1 MINASDYPIS
11 ENPEGNQEYQELV
24 KCHNFWRWFIYLA
37 LVSLGGGLSYG
48 WYFLTQKL
56 IPMVEKPVS
65 NYLSRP
71 VKLGKIE
78 AISLTGI
85 RLGKSSIETT
95 DNENDFLIAEGVEI
109 SLNPLKLLEK
119 KVDLSITIINANGY
133 LQQDKN
139 NNWIS
144 LKLNKDNQNSSGWYF
159 SVNNIEVKDSNLSI
173 KRNNYLL
180 PNLSTSSINKVEIP
194 LGNIFFEKNQLFFD
208 VRGKLV
214 NGNNIQVNGLHKF
227 SSGEWL
233 LKINSENLAT
243 NTLNNFLILPVD
255 INAGSVK
262 GNVNLRFLE
271 NKLDDIQGDISFN
284 QVNVKLPN
292 FVDELKGSQGKVRF
306 HNQEIKLE
314 KINTNLGLIN
324 TDVNGFIHKNHQL
337 NIQANT
343 TKPLEIKNVLSSLKL
358 NNSNLVTKGKVEG
371 KINIIGDIHKPKI
384 EVDIVNAG
392 VTEVNQIPLDKVT
405 ANLEIYNH
413 QLNIKNLNLLPII
426 GGEVTA
432 KGNINLLG
440 KKDDGFSIDWQG
452 KNIEGEKLASIYQQ
466 ELPINVGLISGNY
479 NLSGNWQ
486 EFNQAKLT
494 GFSTVELGGGK
505 ANISNLEIN
514 HDTWGGKVTLSG
526 VKLTQLPNIDCQKIG
541 CDNSLLNGEFLVSGS
556 NNKIDVKNID
566 LKGNFDFNLAGGRVS
581 LEKTRI
587 KEGNWQTL
595 MTAENLLFSQL
606 PLINLNSLPSQMK
619 GGKVNAN
626 LDIKGNVSQ
635 SEEINIQGKGKLN
648 LPKGIIN
655 INNFSLVKD
664 DFIAQTKTMNFPL
677 DNMGN
682 NFRGDVSSEITL
694 RGNINNLT
702 AENLNL
708 DGDLVFSKG
717 ISVIKQPLSANVSW
731 DGKKLKVNQ
740 AISDGIQ
747 AKGIIN
753 YDTAK
758 QTVKDINL
766 GIIAKA
772 INLEKLSLPSSL
784 DLLNYQGLVDFQG
797 NLQGN
802 ASQPKLAGNVIV
814 NNFQLANLTFTTLT
828 GSLTNSVGEGLNLQL
843 NSQNETEADK
853 FYLQLDSNNQPQFID
868 LQRKTTK
875 IKGIKDNDNFNINAI
890 NIPLEK
896 VTKNWL
902 SYLPFEIKQIGGNLS
917 GEVNINLT
925 NYDFTS
931 PNIIIEKPT
940 VNNLQGDIFITQ
952 LSSSEGVIKIEEGKL
967 NHQKN
972 EYLFNGELQPFGEN
986 PQLKAKLD
994 IKEGDIQNFL
1004 SSWQI
1009 FELKDIATGI
1019 QPREYGKAK
1028 DLYLDKNLS
1037 SPPLP
1042 LSNSEE
1048 KTLSSPLLPLTN
1060 SEEKTLPSP
1069 LLPLPNS
1076 EEKTLPSP
1084 PSASLMNKE
1093 TKPLASI
1100 QGDENSLLNT
1110 LTFFRKIER
1119 QLKEIEIS
1127 RINANLPPLENL
1139 QGKFRGSVDVNAS
1152 GNEGVKAEF
1161 DLRGNNWLWGK
1172 YTGDSLQATGNYN
1185 NGLLT
1190 LLPVKIQS
1198 DNSILSLTGTFKPE
1212 RISGEVKLSDFS
1224 VSQLK
1229 QIANLPDSLD
1239 IEGVINA
1246 SIAISGSEEKP
1257 LARGNIDITNSSIN
1271 GTKIDQTTASFGFRN
1286 SRIDFLANSNLT
1298 ENTQPL
1304 TIIGSLPFQL
1314 FPNSLKPDNNDF
1326 KLTLNLTQDGFGLL
1340 SIFSANQLNWLDGK
1354 GNINLDI
1361 QGKYYQARNEI
1372 TEIETQGIA
1381 TLENGIIDGKILAG
1395 ESITNING
1403 EVLFNFSQ
1411 LTIPNLTGN
1420 FSGGN
1425 IIIAGNLPLIENN
1438 FSQDALNISVDNLA
1452 LDINNLYQG
1461 NANGIISI
1469 SNSAIAPEIGGKI
1482 KLYNGE
1488 IKVKEEVT
1496 NKENNNEN
1504 QKSILVMPSIN
1515 NLQLILGENIIIS
1528 QPPLLNLK
1536 AEGNIKINGN
1546 LNNLKPEGIISLNS
1560 GNLNLFTSQLKL
1572 ANNYDNIAKFI
1583 PENGFIPYL
1592 DLQLEG
1598 RVTETSRYQL
1608 VDNSTPN
1615 EIQDISNSS
1624 LNTAQTIR
1632 IKANVK
1638 GWSNNL
1644 TNNIELSSSPQRSQ
1658 GEIISLLGGGFFNN
1672 FAEGDSNIGLANLA
1686 SAAVIG
1692 SVQGQLQK
1700 AFGFDQLRLFPTQ
1713 ILNPEKR
1720 TSSFA
1725 LGGELGLDITDNLS
1739 ISITKILTNEQ
1750 DPQYSIRYRINDQT
1764 ILRGST
1770 DLQQDSRGV
1779 IEFQHRF

>member
-78 AISLTGI
+78 GISLTGI

-109 SLNPLKLLEK
+109 SLNPLKLLAK

-139 NNWIS
+139 NSWIS
-144 LKLNKDNQNSSGWYF
+144 LKLNKEKQNSSGWYF

-194 LGNIFFEKNQLFFD
+194 LGNISFEKNQLFFD

-227 SSGEWL
+227 SQGEWL

-243 NTLNNFLILPVD
+243 NTLNDFLILPVD
-255 INAGSVK
+255 VNAGSVK
-262 GNVNLRFLE
+262 GNVNLRFLA

-292 FVDELKGSQGKVRF
+292 FVDDLKGSQGKVKF
-306 HNQEIKLE
+306 HNQVIKLE
-314 KINTNLGLIN
+314 NINTNLGLIN
-324 TDVNGFIHKNHQL
+324 TDVNGFIHNNHQL

-413 QLNIKNLNLLPII
+413 QLKIKNLNLLPII
-426 GGEVTA
+426 GGEVSA

-440 KKDDGFSIDWQG
+440 KKDDSFSIDWQG
-452 KNIEGEKLASIYQQ
+452 KNIEGEKLASVYQQ

-505 ANISNLEIN
+505 ANINNLEIN

-566 LKGNFDFNLAGGRVS
+566 LKGNFDFNLAGGRVN
-581 LEKTRI
+581 LEKTQI

-595 MTAENLLFSQL
+595 MTADNLLFSQL

-626 LDIKGNVSQ
+626 LDIKGNLSQ

-664 DFIAQTKTMNFPL
+664 NFMAQTKTMNFPL

-784 DLLNYQGLVDFQG
+784 DLLNYQGLVDFKG

-802 ASQPKLAGNVIV
+802 LSQPKLAGNVIV

-843 NSQNETEADK
+843 KSQNETEADK

-875 IKGIKDNDNFNINAI
+875 IKGIRDNENFNINAI

-940 VNNLQGDIFITQ
+940 VNNLQGDILITQ

-1028 DLYLDKNLS
+1028 DLYLDKTLS
-1037 SPPLP
+1037 SPPLALP
-1042 LSNSEE
+1042 NSEE
-1048 KTLSSPLLPLTN
+1048 KTLSSPPLA
-1060 SEEKTLPSP
+1060 
-1069 LLPLPNS
+1069 LPNS
-1076 EEKTLPSP
+1076 EEKT
-1084 PSASLMNKE
+1084 
-1093 TKPLASI
+1093 
-1100 QGDENSLLNT
+1100 
-1110 LTFFRKIER
+1110 
-1119 QLKEIEIS
+1119 
-1127 RINANLPPLENL
+1127 
-1139 QGKFRGSVDVNAS
+1139 
-1152 GNEGVKAEF
+1152 
-1161 DLRGNNWLWGK
+1161 
-1172 YTGDSLQATGNYN
+1172 
-1185 NGLLT
+1185 
-1190 LLPVKIQS
+1190 
-1198 DNSILSLTGTFKPE
+1198 
-1212 RISGEVKLSDFS
+1212 
-1224 VSQLK
+1224 
-1229 QIANLPDSLD
+1229 
-1239 IEGVINA
+1239 
-1246 SIAISGSEEKP
+1246 
-1257 LARGNIDITNSSIN
+1257 
-1271 GTKIDQTTASFGFRN
+1271 
-1286 SRIDFLANSNLT
+1286 
-1298 ENTQPL
+1298 
-1304 TIIGSLPFQL
+1304 
-1314 FPNSLKPDNNDF
+1314 
-1326 KLTLNLTQDGFGLL
+1326 
-1340 SIFSANQLNWLDGK
+1340 
-1354 GNINLDI
+1354 
-1361 QGKYYQARNEI
+1361 
-1372 TEIETQGIA
+1372 
-1381 TLENGIIDGKILAG
+1381 
-1395 ESITNING
+1395 
-1403 EVLFNFSQ
+1403 
-1411 LTIPNLTGN
+1411 
-1420 FSGGN
+1420 
-1425 IIIAGNLPLIENN
+1425 
-1438 FSQDALNISVDNLA
+1438 
-1452 LDINNLYQG
+1452 
-1461 NANGIISI
+1461 
-1469 SNSAIAPEIGGKI
+1469 
-1482 KLYNGE
+1482 
-1488 IKVKEEVT
+1488 
-1496 NKENNNEN
+1496 
-1504 QKSILVMPSIN
+1504 
-1515 NLQLILGENIIIS
+1515 
-1528 QPPLLNLK
+1528 
-1536 AEGNIKINGN
+1536 
-1546 LNNLKPEGIISLNS
+1546 
-1560 GNLNLFTSQLKL
+1560 
-1572 ANNYDNIAKFI
+1572 
-1583 PENGFIPYL
+1583 
-1592 DLQLEG
+1592 
-1598 RVTETSRYQL
+1598 
-1608 VDNSTPN
+1608 
-1615 EIQDISNSS
+1615 
-1624 LNTAQTIR
+1624 
-1632 IKANVK
+1632 
-1638 GWSNNL
+1638 
-1644 TNNIELSSSPQRSQ
+1644 
-1658 GEIISLLGGGFFNN
+1658 
-1672 FAEGDSNIGLANLA
+1672 
-1686 SAAVIG
+1686 
-1692 SVQGQLQK
+1692 
-1700 AFGFDQLRLFPTQ
+1700 
-1713 ILNPEKR
+1713 
-1720 TSSFA
+1720 
-1725 LGGELGLDITDNLS
+1725 
-1739 ISITKILTNEQ
+1739 
-1750 DPQYSIRYRINDQT
+1750 
-1764 ILRGST
+1764 
-1770 DLQQDSRGV
+1770 
-1779 IEFQHRF
+1779 

>member
-78 AISLTGI
+78 GISLTGI

-109 SLNPLKLLEK
+109 SLNPLKLLAK

-139 NNWIS
+139 NSWIS
-144 LKLNKDNQNSSGWYF
+144 LKLNKEKQNSSGWYF

-194 LGNIFFEKNQLFFD
+194 LGNISFEKNQLFFD

-227 SSGEWL
+227 SQGEWL

-243 NTLNNFLILPVD
+243 NTLNDFLILPVD
-255 INAGSVK
+255 VNAGSVK
-262 GNVNLRFLE
+262 GNVNLRFLA

-292 FVDELKGSQGKVRF
+292 FVDDLKGSQGKVKF
-306 HNQEIKLE
+306 HNQVIKLE
-314 KINTNLGLIN
+314 NINTNLGLIN
-324 TDVNGFIHKNHQL
+324 TDVNGFIHNNHQL

-413 QLNIKNLNLLPII
+413 QLKIKNLNLLPII
-426 GGEVTA
+426 GGEVSA

-440 KKDDGFSIDWQG
+440 KKDDSFSIDWQG
-452 KNIEGEKLASIYQQ
+452 KNIEGEKLASVYQQ

-505 ANISNLEIN
+505 ANINNLEIN

-566 LKGNFDFNLAGGRVS
+566 LKGNFDFNLAGGRVN
-581 LEKTRI
+581 LEKTQI

-595 MTAENLLFSQL
+595 MTADNLLFSQL

-626 LDIKGNVSQ
+626 LDIKGNLSQ

-664 DFIAQTKTMNFPL
+664 NFMAQTKTMNFPL

-784 DLLNYQGLVDFQG
+784 DLLNYQGLVDFKG

-802 ASQPKLAGNVIV
+802 LSQPKLAGNVIV

-843 NSQNETEADK
+843 KSQNETEADK

-875 IKGIKDNDNFNINAI
+875 IKGIRDNENFNINAI

-940 VNNLQGDIFITQ
+940 VNNLQGDILITQ

-1028 DLYLDKNLS
+1028 DLYLDKTLS
-1037 SPPLP
+1037 SPPLA
-1042 LSNSEE
+1042 
-1048 KTLSSPLLPLTN
+1048 
-1060 SEEKTLPSP
+1060 
-1069 LLPLPNS
+1069 LPNS
-1076 EEKTLPSP
+1076 EEKTLSSP

-1110 LTFFRKIER
+1110 LTFFRKIET

-1161 DLRGNNWLWGK
+1161 DFRGNNWLWGK

-1488 IKVKEEVT
+1488 IKVKEDVT